1 MRLAMNED
9 LEHKNLARRLLSMIE
24 HAIANGLSLPLY
36 MVLVSVNGQVT
47 ALRYDLDHPGP
58 GSDERIPG
66 GDGGDLHSTRLC
78 EYIPDDIP
86 ALWDQLPINVFFSD
100 SAGKATRAVLEADGQ
115 PKWIN

>member
-1 MRLAMNED
+1 MNED
-9 LEHKNLARRLLSMIE
+9 LAHKDLARRLLSMIE

-47 ALRYDLDHPGP
+47 ALRYDQGDPGP
-58 GSDERIPG
+58 GSGERASG
-66 GDGGDLHSTRLC
+66 WHSGDFHSTRLC

-100 SAGKATRAVLEADGQ
+100 SAGKATRAVLETDGQ

>member
-1 MRLAMNED
+1 MNED
-9 LEHKNLARRLLSMIE
+9 LEHKDIARRLLSMIE
-24 HAIANGLSLPLY
+24 HALAGGLSLPLY

-47 ALRYDLDHPGP
+47 ALRYDQGDPGP
-58 GSDERIPG
+58 GSGSGERIFG
-66 GDGGDLHSTRLC
+66 GNDSNLYSTCLC

-86 ALWDQLPINVFFSD
+86 ALWDQMPVNVFFSD

>member
-1 MRLAMNED
+1 MNED

-47 ALRYDLDHPGP
+47 ALRYDRDHPGP

-66 GDGGDLHSTRLC
+66 GDGGGLHSTRLC
-78 EYIPDDIP
+78 EYIPDGIP

>member
-1 MRLAMNED
+1 MNED
-9 LEHKNLARRLLSMIE
+9 LEHKDLARRLLSMIE

-47 ALRYDLDHPGP
+47 ALRYDQDQPGP
-58 GSDERIPG
+58 ESGESTPG
-66 GDGGDLHSTRLC
+66 WQSGDLHSTRLC

-86 ALWDQLPINVFFSD
+86 ALWNQMPINVFFSD

>member
-1 MRLAMNED
+1 MNED
-9 LEHKNLARRLLSMIE
+9 LEHKDLARRLLSMIE
-24 HAIANGLSLPLY
+24 HALASGLSLPLY

-47 ALRYDLDHPGP
+47 ALRYDQGDPGP
-58 GSDERIPG
+58 GSGERMPG
-66 GDGGDLHSTRLC
+66 GNDSDLYSTRLC
-78 EYIPDDIP
+78 EYIPDEIP

>member
-1 MRLAMNED
+1 M
-9 LEHKNLARRLLSMIE
+9 EHMELARRLLLMIQ
-24 HAIANGLSLPLY
+24 HAFVNGFSLPLY

-47 ALRYDLDHPGP
+47 ALRYDQDQPGLESGESTP
-58 GSDERIPG
+58 GWHSD
-66 GDGGDLHSTRLC
+66 DLHSTRLC

-86 ALWDQLPINVFFSD
+86 ALWDQMPINVFLSD